1 MANETQIGSTVPDG
15 GGKVIFKRVVE
26 RVSIVFYAL
35 LRIRFIVT
43 LLAVA
48 LVEALLAPVWPR
60 LAIFSLATAAVS
72 IGLILAN
79 CSLLVS
85 ELSMRAQQIHSG
97 IVSLHDEELQK
108 LAQGQRRAA
117 PVAPPSSRLN

>member
-1 MANETQIGSTVPDG
+1 
-15 GGKVIFKRVVE
+15 VE